1 MMALVLGYAI
11 ALGAA
16 AWVLSPIVRGG
27 GAATPPADCP
37 NCGTPTERDARFCSS
52 CGASLTS

>member
-1 MMALVLGYAI
+1 MIALVIGYAV

-16 AWVLSPIVRGG
+16 AWVLQPIVRGA

-37 NCGTPTERDARFCSS
+37 NCGPRPERDARFCSS
-52 CGASLTS
+52 CGAPLAR